1 MDNVKLILPADKDMY
16 EKDKALLLELLQKV
30 RVPNILRNRRDA
42 SGNIIGRQREN
53 VIGTIGRTC
62 NFGLV
67 RSRRF
72 GYINSRHTTKWADLH
87 NAIFKFGNHVCPI
100 GMDVT
105 SVTLNHN
112 VKAKKHIDG
121 FNVGDSVIV
130 GIGTYEGGKLRVYEN
145 DNFTAFDICDRPLM
159 LAQNTH
165 MKQKTL
171 QATVIQ
177 LFIIAKDQRQNH
189 GFLKLLLL
197 VQELLKI
204 YPYIMTNNEN

>member
-159 LAQNTH
+159 FNGAKYAHETEDFTGDRYTIIYYSQRP
-165 MKQKTL
+165 KTKPWISKT
-171 QATVIQ
+171 TVTGTG
-177 LFIIAKDQRQNH
+177 II
-189 GFLKLLLL
+189 
-197 VQELLKI
+197 
-204 YPYIMTNNEN
+204 ENIPIHHDE